1 MCGIAGIFHLTS
13 DDQIDPDIIAK
24 MNDKQFHRGPDAGDY
39 FFDPGVALAHR
50 RLSIIDL
57 EGSPQPMMSACQ
69 RANIVFNGEI
79 YNFKEL
85 HQELTEKGHTFN
97 THGDTETILNAYLE
111 WGVDC
116 VHHLRGMFA
125 FAIWDRKEQSLF
137 IARDRL
143 GIKPF
148 FYTLLSDG
156 HFAFGSEL
164 KVLTEH
170 ALFDKSL
177 RDNSVEDYFTFGY
190 IPEPNTIYQNAFKLT
205 PGHRLLLKKGKK
217 VIPDSEEYW
226 DIPTQID
233 ESLTKE
239 KVNDELAGRLKEA
252 IDIRMVADVPLGSFL
267 SGGVDSS
274 AVVALMSELQTDPV
288 NACSIGFDAK
298 EFNETD
304 FAIEVAKR
312 YKADHRIDIVDQ
324 NDFDLVD
331 QLAAL
336 YDEPYADSSAMP
348 TFRVCELARKHVTVA
363 LSGDG
368 ADELFAGYGRYR
380 WHMNEEKI
388 RQVLPL
394 NFRKAVFKPLGKIY
408 PKMDWAP
415 RFLRA
420 KTTFQSMAMDTVEG
434 YHNSISILRQDERE
448 KLFSTSYKKSLDGYT
463 SLEVFKRYKDKVKS
477 LDALKIAQYLD
488 MKTYLVG
495 DILTK
500 VDRASM
506 AHSLEVRVPFLDHK
520 FVEWG
525 FSIPSDVNLE
535 QGVGKKSLKRA
546 MEPYLPHDVLYRR
559 KMGFSVP
566 LADWFRGPLK
576 ERLYKGL
583 LSEQMINCGY
593 FDKAQLSKLID
604 EHVKGVKDNSAPL
617 WTLLMFESF
626 LRQNISS
633 SEEVGA

>member
-13 DDQIDPDIIAK
+13 DHQIDKDVIST
-24 MNDKQFHRGPDAGDY
+24 MNDRQLHRGPDAGDY
-39 FFDPGVALAHR
+39 FFNPGVALAHR

-69 RANIVFNGEI
+69 RAHIVFNGEI

-85 HQELTEKGHTFN
+85 HQELTNKGYTFN

-111 WGVDC
+111 WGEDC

-125 FAIWDRKEQSLF
+125 FAIWDKEQQSLF
-137 IARDRL
+137 MARDRL

-148 FYTLLSDG
+148 FYSLLDDG
-156 HFAFGSEL
+156 HFIFGSEL
-164 KVLTEH
+164 KVLTAH
-170 ALFDKSL
+170 SLFDKTL
-177 RDNSVEDYFTFGY
+177 RDESVEDYFTFGY
-190 IPEPNTIYQNAFKLT
+190 IPEPNTIYKNAFKLA
-205 PGHRLLLKKGKK
+205 PGFRITLKKGDEFL
-217 VIPDSEEYW
+217 PEPEEYW
-226 DIPTQID
+226 DVPTSV
-233 ESLTKE
+233 EKTLTKE
-239 KVNDELAGRLKEA
+239 EVNEQLVERLKEA
-252 IDIRMVADVPLGSFL
+252 VDIRMVADVPLGSFL

-274 AVVALMSELQTDPV
+274 AVVALMSQLQSEPV
-288 NACSIGFDAK
+288 NACSIGFDVK

-312 YKADHRIDIVDQ
+312 YKADHRIEIVDQ
-324 NDFDLVD
+324 DDFDLVD
-331 QLAAL
+331 KLAAL

-348 TFRVCELARKHVTVA
+348 TYRVCELARKHVTVA

-380 WHMNEEKI
+380 WHMNEEKV
-388 RQVLPL
+388 RQVLPF
-394 NFRKAVFKPLGKIY
+394 NFRKAVFKPLGALY

-415 RFLRA
+415 KFLRA

-434 YHNSISILRQDERE
+434 YHNSISILRQDERN
-448 KLFSTSYKKSLDGYT
+448 KLFSKAYKQKLGGYT
-463 SLEVFKRYKDKVKS
+463 SLKVFRKYQDKIKA
-477 LDALKIAQYLD
+477 LDPMKTAQYLD

-525 FSIPSDVNLE
+525 FQVPSEVNLE
-535 QGVGKKSLKRA
+535 QGVGKKSLKRS
-546 MEPYLPHDVLYRR
+546 MEPHLPYDVLYRK
-559 KMGFSVP
+559 KMGFSIPV
-566 LADWFRGPLK
+566 AQWFRGPLREK
-576 ERLYKGL
+576 LYKGL
-583 LSEQMINCGY
+583 LSKQMENCGY
-593 FDKAQLSKLID
+593 FDMKQLRNLID
-604 EHVKGVKDNSAPL
+604 QHVKGIKDNSAPL
-617 WTLLMFESF
+617 WTLMMFESF
-626 LRQNISS
+626 LRQNKI
-633 SEEVGA
+633 GG

>member
-13 DDQIDPDIIAK
+13 THQIDHDVIST
-24 MNDKQFHRGPDAGDY
+24 MNDRQLHRGPDAGDY
-39 FFDPGVALAHR
+39 FFDSGVALAHR

-85 HQELTEKGHTFN
+85 HQELSEKGYTFN

-111 WGVDC
+111 WGQDC

-137 IARDRL
+137 MARDRL

-148 FYTLLSDG
+148 FFSLLDDG
-156 HFAFGSEL
+156 HFIFGSEL
-164 KVLTEH
+164 KVLT
-170 ALFDKSL
+170 ANTLFDKTL
-177 RDNSVEDYFTFGY
+177 RDTSVEDYFTFGY
-190 IPEPNTIYQNAFKLT
+190 IPEPNTIYQQAFKLS
-205 PGHRLLLKKGKK
+205 PGHRLLLKKGDKL
-217 VIPDSEEYW
+217 IPEPEEYW
-226 DIPTQID
+226 DLPTNFTP
-233 ESLTKE
+233 SLTKE
-239 KVNDELAGRLKEA
+239 EVNEQLVNRLKEA
-252 IDIRMVADVPLGSFL
+252 VNIRMVADVPLGSFL

-274 AVVALMSELQTDPV
+274 AIVALMSGLQEDPV
-288 NACSIGFDAK
+288 NACSIGFDIK

-304 FAIEVAKR
+304 FAIEVAER
-312 YKADHRIDIVDQ
+312 YKADHRIEIVNQD
-324 NDFDLVD
+324 DFDLVD
-331 QLAAL
+331 KLAAL

-348 TFRVCELARKHVTVA
+348 TYRVCELARKHVTVA

-380 WHMNEEKI
+380 WHMNEEKV
-388 RQVLPL
+388 RQILPL
-394 NFRKAVFKPLGKIY
+394 NLRKAVFKPLGALY
-408 PKMDWAP
+408 PKLDWAP
-415 RFLRA
+415 KFLRA

-434 YHNSISILRQDERE
+434 YHNSISILRQDERK
-448 KLFSTSYKKSLDGYT
+448 KLFSKSYIQKLNGYS
-463 SLEVFKRYKDKVKS
+463 SLEVFRKYQDKVNT
-477 LDALKIAQYLD
+477 LDPMKTAQYLD

-525 FSIPSDVNLE
+525 FQVPSEINLE

-546 MEPYLPHDVLYRR
+546 MEPYLPHDVLYRK
-559 KMGFSVP
+559 KMGFSIP
-566 LADWFRGPLK
+566 LAQWFRGPLK
-576 ERLYKGL
+576 EKLYNGL
-583 LSEQMINCGY
+583 LSEQMEKCGY
-593 FDKAQLSKLID
+593 FDMSQLRKLID
-604 EHVKGVKDNSAPL
+604 QHVKGLKDNSAPL
-617 WTLLMFESF
+617 WTLMMFESF
-626 LRQNISS
+626 MRQNLSLPK
-633 SEEVGA
+633 ERGL

>member
-13 DDQIDPDIIAK
+13 EHAIEPGLIAT
-24 MNDKQFHRGPDAGDY
+24 MNDRQHHRGPDAGDY
-39 FFDPGVALAHR
+39 FFDPGLALAHR

-85 HQELTEKGHTFN
+85 HRELTAKGYTFN

-111 WGVDC
+111 WGEDC

-125 FAIWDRKEQSLF
+125 FAIWDRQKQCLF
-137 IARDRL
+137 MARDRL

-148 FYTLLSDG
+148 YYSLLPDG

-164 KVLTEH
+164 KVLTAH
-170 ALFDKSL
+170 PLFDKTL
-177 RDNSVEDYFTFGY
+177 RDTTIEDYFTFGY
-190 IPEPNTIYQNAFKLT
+190 VPEPHTVYQNAYKLR
-205 PGHRLLLKKGKK
+205 PGHCITLVKGQRE
-217 VIPDSEEYW
+217 IPVSREYW
-226 DIPTQID
+226 DVPTQLKD
-233 ESLTKE
+233 LSASEVQE
-239 KVNDELAGRLKEA
+239 QMVERLKEA
-252 IDIRMVADVPLGSFL
+252 VDIRMVADVPLGSFL

-274 AVVALMSELQTDPV
+274 AVVALMSQLQSDPV
-288 NACSIGFDAK
+288 NACSIGFDVK
-298 EFNETD
+298 EFNETE
-304 FAIEVAKR
+304 FAKQVAERYQANHLIET
-312 YKADHRIDIVDQ
+312 VDQ

-331 QLAAL
+331 KLAFL

-348 TFRVCELARKHVTVA
+348 TYRVCELARKHVTVA

-380 WHMNEEKI
+380 WHMNEEKV
-388 RQVLPL
+388 RNSLPL
-394 NFRKAVFKPLGKIY
+394 WLRKPLFSPLGHLY

-420 KTTFQSMAMDTVEG
+420 KTTFQSMALDTVEG
-434 YHNSISILRQDERE
+434 YHNSMSILRQDERH
-448 KLFSTSYKKSLDGYT
+448 KLFSNDYKQRLNGY
-463 SLEVFKRYKDKVKS
+463 SSIEVFNQYRDKVKS
-477 LDALKIAQYLD
+477 LDPVKIAQYLD

-525 FSIPSDVNLE
+525 FNVPTSQNLV
-535 QGVGKKSLKRA
+535 QGVGKKSLKQA
-546 MEPYLPHDVLYRR
+546 MEPHLPHDVLYRK

-576 ERLYKGL
+576 DRLYDGL
-583 LSEQMINCGY
+583 LSQQMKDCGY
-593 FDKAQLSKLID
+593 FNTQQLQKLID
-604 EHVKGVKDNSAPL
+604 QHVKGVRDNSASL

-626 LRQNISS
+626 LRQR
-633 SEEVGA
+633 VGA

>member
-13 DDQIDPDIIAK
+13 DHQIDKDVIST
-24 MNDKQFHRGPDAGDY
+24 MNDRQLHRGPDAGDY
-39 FFDPGVALAHR
+39 FFNPGVALAHR

-69 RANIVFNGEI
+69 RAHIVFNGEI

-85 HQELTEKGHTFN
+85 HQELTKKGYTFN

-111 WGVDC
+111 WGEDC

-125 FAIWDRKEQSLF
+125 FAIWDKEQQSLF
-137 IARDRL
+137 MARDRL

-148 FYTLLSDG
+148 FYSLLDDG
-156 HFAFGSEL
+156 HFIFGSEL
-164 KVLTEH
+164 KVLTAH
-170 ALFDKSL
+170 SLFDKTL
-177 RDNSVEDYFTFGY
+177 RDESVEDYFTFGY
-190 IPEPNTIYQNAFKLT
+190 IPEPNTIYKNAFKLA
-205 PGHRLLLKKGKK
+205 PGFRITLKKGDEFL
-217 VIPDSEEYW
+217 PEPEEYW
-226 DIPTQID
+226 DVPTSV
-233 ESLTKE
+233 EKTLTKE
-239 KVNDELAGRLKEA
+239 EVNEQLVERLKEA
-252 IDIRMVADVPLGSFL
+252 VDIRMVADVPLGSFL

-274 AVVALMSELQTDPV
+274 AVVALMSQLQSEPV
-288 NACSIGFDAK
+288 NACSIGFDVK

-312 YKADHRIDIVDQ
+312 YKADHRIEIVDQ
-324 NDFDLVD
+324 DDFDLVD
-331 QLAAL
+331 KLAAL

-348 TFRVCELARKHVTVA
+348 TYRVCELARKHVTVA

-380 WHMNEEKI
+380 WHMNEEKV
-388 RQVLPL
+388 RQVLPF
-394 NFRKAVFKPLGKIY
+394 NFRKAVFKPLGALY

-415 RFLRA
+415 KFLRA

-434 YHNSISILRQDERE
+434 YHNSISILRQDERN
-448 KLFSTSYKKSLDGYT
+448 KLFSKAYKQKLGGYT
-463 SLEVFKRYKDKVKS
+463 SLKVFRKYQDKIKA
-477 LDALKIAQYLD
+477 LDPMKTAQYLD

-525 FSIPSDVNLE
+525 FQVPSEVNLE
-535 QGVGKKSLKRA
+535 QGVGKKSLKRS
-546 MEPYLPHDVLYRR
+546 MEPHLPYDVLYRK
-559 KMGFSVP
+559 KMGFSIPV
-566 LADWFRGPLK
+566 AQWFRGPLREK
-576 ERLYKGL
+576 LYKGL
-583 LSEQMINCGY
+583 LSKQMENCGY
-593 FDKAQLSKLID
+593 FDMKQLRNLID
-604 EHVKGVKDNSAPL
+604 QHVKGIKDNSAPL
-617 WTLLMFESF
+617 WTLMMFESF
-626 LRQNISS
+626 LRQNKI
-633 SEEVGA
+633 GD